1 MSSSTDSSGSL
12 PPAWERILEAADKWR
27 ALRSP
32 SGREAGPAD
41 LLEVVAMLVGL
52 RDTPVV
58 LRDSIA
64 RIRLTLPAE
73 DLDYLAR
80 LGIAAKRRPA
90 TK

>member
-1 MSSSTDSSGSL
+1 MSSSMDSSGSL
-12 PPAWERILEAADKWR
+12 PPAWERILEAADKFR

-41 LLEVVAMLVGL
+41 LLEVVAMLGDL
-52 RDTPVV
+52 RDTPGA
-58 LRDSIA
+58 LENTIAWIRD
-64 RIRLTLPAE
+64 TLPPD

-80 LGIAAKRRPA
+80 IGIAAKRRPA